1 MLYPSTLINCRGRL
15 IDLSVPQV
23 MGILNLTPDSFF
35 DGGKYKAVDAA
46 LGQTEKMLEAGATF
60 IDVGGMSS
68 RPGAELITSEAELA
82 RIAPVVRAI
91 RQRFPNALLSIDTVY
106 GNTIRELSGLGID
119 LINDISAGSIDA
131 DLIAVAAD
139 LQIPYVLMH
148 MAGKPENMQQQA
160 QYDDVVGTVLDF
172 FIAKVGQ
179 LRAMGCKDI
188 ILDPGFGF
196 GKTLDHNYQL
206 LNHLHVLKI
215 LDLPILVGLSRKS
228 MVWKLLGTSA
238 EGALN
243 GSSLLHLLALQQG
256 GRLLRVH
263 DVGPAMEVIKI
274 WQQTTNI

>member
-1 MLYPSTLINCRGRL
+1 MLHPNTFINCRGRL
-15 IDLSVPQV
+15 VDLSVPRV

-46 LGQTEKMLEAGATF
+46 LRQTEKMLEEGATF
-60 IDVGGMSS
+60 IDIGGMSS
-68 RPGAELITSEAELA
+68 RPGAKLITSEVELE
-82 RIAPVVRAI
+82 RIAPIVIAI
-91 RQRFPNALLSIDTVY
+91 RQRFPNALLSIDTIY

-131 DLIAVAAD
+131 DLIAAAAD

-148 MAGKPENMQQQA
+148 MAGKPESMQQHA
-160 QYDDVVGTVLDF
+160 QYTDVVSTVLDF

-179 LRAMGCKDI
+179 LRSMGCKDI

-196 GKTLDHNYQL
+196 GKQLEHNYQL

-215 LDLPILVGLSRKS
+215 LDLPLMVGLSRKS
-228 MVWKLLGTSA
+228 MVWKLLGTTP

-263 DVGPAMEVIKI
+263 DVAPAMEVIKI
-274 WQQTTNI
+274 WQQTTNV